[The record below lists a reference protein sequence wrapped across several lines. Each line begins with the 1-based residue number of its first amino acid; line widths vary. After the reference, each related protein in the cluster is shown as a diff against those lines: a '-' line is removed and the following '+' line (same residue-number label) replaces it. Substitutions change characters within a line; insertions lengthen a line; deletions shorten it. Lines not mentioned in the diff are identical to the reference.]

1 MCHSP
6 AKYKKRLAREGTL
19 EAEREGLMIMIARLI
34 IMRDRLRTETS
45 QGATLQEIRLTRA
58 AACQVE
64 IIIIVLACLFAFIT
78 LLLLIL
84 FS

>member
-1 MCHSP
+1 MCHSS
-6 AKYKKRLAREGTL
+6 AKYKERLAREGTL

-34 IMRDRLRTETS
+34 IMRDRLRTETN
-45 QGATLQEIRLTRA
+45 QGAILHEIRLTSVAAYRA
-58 AACQVE
+58 E
-64 IIIIVLACLFAFIT
+64 IMTIVLACLFAFVT